1 MKTLLIATL
10 TVFASLFLID
20 GAEAQCNSELY
31 VNKSMKNLTPGFSF
45 YKSYRIDGRRGTRRK
60 IEYTCV
66 FSKGSNYQLQ
76 ISGKDGNADGII
88 GTLYDSRRNQ
98 IVTSLYN
105 NKFLSNWSWM
115 CRATG
120 IYYLT
125 FTFKDS
131 KSFCGAAVLG
141 FKR

>member
-1 MKTLLIATL
+1 M
-10 TVFASLFLID
+10 
-20 GAEAQCNSELY
+20 
-31 VNKSMKNLTPGFSF
+31 
-45 YKSYRIDGRRGTRRK
+45 KSYRIDGKNGARKK

-66 FSKGSNYQLQ
+66 LSKDTNYQLQ
-76 ISGKDGNADGII
+76 VQSKDGAAVGII
-88 GTLYDSRRNQ
+88 GTLYDSKRNRKAS
-98 IVTSLYN
+98 TYYN
-105 NKFLSNWSWM
+105 NKFYEEVTYK

-141 FKR
+141 FRR